1 MQLQSVELAAG
12 QLCLPRDRRASLAGV
27 SRCEQSGTKY
37 RVGRNAGPQLL
48 VNTERKNLKA
58 TMKKTRNEPLVKRAM
73 DAFPGKKWFG
83 LYRFLPFFFLLGA
96 SLEFSM
102 INWTVGD
109 VNFYK
114 TYKKRQA
121 LDYLEAKKHSVEEN

>member
-1 MQLQSVELAAG
+1 M
-12 QLCLPRDRRASLAGV
+12 
-27 SRCEQSGTKY
+27 
-37 RVGRNAGPQLL
+37 L
-48 VNTERKNLKA
+48 VNTERKNLKV

>member
-1 MQLQSVELAAG
+1 MGSLGQSCEE
-12 QLCLPRDRRASLAGV
+12 CGV
-27 SRCEQSGTKY
+27 AVVSKYGEKSYTMRKTK
-37 RVGRNAGPQLL
+37 
-48 VNTERKNLKA
+48 
-58 TMKKTRNEPLVKRAM
+58 NEPLVKRVM

-83 LYRFLPFFFLLGA
+83 LYRFLPYFFLLGA

-114 TYKKRQA
+114 AYKKRQA

>member
-1 MQLQSVELAAG
+1 
-12 QLCLPRDRRASLAGV
+12 
-27 SRCEQSGTKY
+27 
-37 RVGRNAGPQLL
+37 
-48 VNTERKNLKA
+48 
-58 TMKKTRNEPLVKRAM
+58 MKKTRNEPLVKRIM

-83 LYRFLPFFFLLGA
+83 LYRILPFFFLLGA